1 LLELFSETDQTEKRQ
16 AISVPVPVMHSDNDA
31 IVPFA
36 DSGPLAAKLLKN
48 GRLKVYKDLPHGMP
62 TTRTGLVN
70 ADLLAAR
77 EARRLVGASS
87 RCARQCERACHP
99 ASIEPMSRHVDDE
112 GGRYADH
119 GADEAI
125 AEAFPKGCCTARPH
139 HRAVHNAETAT
150 GQRHDHQPVI
160 VGGLAP

>member
-1 LLELFSETDQTEKRQ
+1 LLELFSETDQTENLQ

-36 DSGPLAAKLLKN
+36 DSGPLAARLLKN

-77 EARRLVGASS
+77 EPRRLLGGNTSARGNAS
-87 RCARQCERACHP
+87 ARVTRLQSSQCRVTLMMKAAGTP
-99 ASIEPMSRHVDDE
+99 I
-112 GGRYADH
+112 
-119 GADEAI
+119 
-125 AEAFPKGCCTARPH
+125 TAP
-139 HRAVHNAETAT
+139 TK
-150 GQRHDHQPVI
+150 P
-160 VGGLAP
+160 